1 MSEAL
6 ITTSGEQVWPDL
18 PKVSGNYRFGGNE
31 RHINPACEQHNSKP
45 CNSFYFFDI
54 FLLLRSTQEVT
65 TGNLSLNKWKTWP
78 VEFFEDCEKYEKNLG
93 GENSNFRGEFGD
105 SKIVEPAVGGIDR
118 SKKIFWSI
126 LIYGTSKLEFV
137 CESYGCF
144 TNGLRIRGQ
153 NGPEVGKI
161 CDGG

>member
-6 ITTSGEQVWPDL
+6 ITTWGEQVGTIFRKFLVTIDL
-18 PKVSGNYRFGGNE
+18 VETRDISIQFANNTIR
-31 RHINPACEQHNSKP
+31 NPTIL
-45 CNSFYFFDI
+45 FFDI

-65 TGNLSLNKWKTWP
+65 TGNLSLNKWITWP
-78 VEFFEDCEKYEKNLG
+78 VEFYEDCEKYEKSLG

-105 SKIVEPAVGGIDR
+105 PIIVEPAVGGIDR

-161 CDGG
+161 CGGG